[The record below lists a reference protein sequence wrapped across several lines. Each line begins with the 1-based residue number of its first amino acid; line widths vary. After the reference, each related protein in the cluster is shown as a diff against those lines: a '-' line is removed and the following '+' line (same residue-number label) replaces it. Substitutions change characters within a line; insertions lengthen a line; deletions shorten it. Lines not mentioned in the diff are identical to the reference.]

1 MKKICGFFK
10 EYRFLS
16 NFYEVPVE
24 YNGLLF
30 RSSEAAFQA
39 QKCPERANEFVN
51 LSPDEAKRMG
61 RRIHIRKDW
70 DEVKDAIMYEIVFAK
85 FEQNPNLKKKLIET
99 GNAFLAEENWW
110 GDKYWGTVNGVG
122 RNQLGKTLMEVRQ
135 KFINEASLNNK

>member
-1 MKKICGFFK
+1 MKICGFFN

-16 NFYEVPVE
+16 NFYEVPVQ

-39 QKCPERANEFVN
+39 QKCPERANEFLN

-61 RRIHIRKDW
+61 RKINIRSDW
-70 DEVKDAIMYEIVFAK
+70 ESVKDTVMYEIVLAK
-85 FEQNPNLKKKLIET
+85 FSQNEALKKKLIDT
-99 GNAFLAEENWW
+99 GDAFLAEENWW

-122 RNQLGKTLMEVRQ
+122 RNQLGKTLMKVRMELIG
-135 KFINEASLNNK
+135 K

>member
-1 MKKICGFFK
+1 MKICGFFN

-16 NFYEVPVE
+16 NFYEVPVQ

-39 QKCPERANEFVN
+39 QKCPERANEFLN

-61 RRIHIRKDW
+61 RKVNIRSDW
-70 DEVKDAIMYEIVFAK
+70 ESVKDTVMYEIVLAK
-85 FEQNPNLKKKLIET
+85 FSQNEALKKKLIDT
-99 GNAFLAEENWW
+99 GDAFLAEENWW

-122 RNQLGKTLMEVRQ
+122 RNQLGKTLMKVRMELIG
-135 KFINEASLNNK
+135 K

>member
-1 MKKICGFFK
+1 MKICGFFN

-16 NFYEVPVE
+16 NFYEVPVQ

-39 QKCPERANEFVN
+39 QKCPERANEFLN

-61 RRIHIRKDW
+61 RKINVRSDW
-70 DEVKDAIMYEIVFAK
+70 ESVKDTVMYEIVLAK
-85 FEQNPNLKKKLIET
+85 FSQNEALKKKLIDT
-99 GNAFLAEENWW
+99 GDAFLAEENWW

-122 RNQLGKTLMEVRQ
+122 RNQLGKTLMKVRMELIG
-135 KFINEASLNNK
+135 K

>member
-1 MKKICGFFK
+1 MKICGFFN

-16 NFYEVPVE
+16 NFYEVPVQ

-39 QKCPERANEFVN
+39 QKCPERAKEFVN
-51 LSPDEAKRMG
+51 LSPDEAKHMG

-85 FEQNPNLKKKLIET
+85 FEQNPNLKKMLIDT
-99 GNAFLAEENWW
+99 GDAFLAEENWW
-110 GDKYWGTVNGVG
+110 GDKYWGTVNGLG
-122 RNQLGKTLMEVRQ
+122 RNQLGKTLMKVRQ
-135 KFINEASLNNK
+135 EFVGKK

>member
-1 MKKICGFFK
+1 MKICGFFN

-16 NFYEVPVE
+16 NFYEVPVQ

-39 QKCPERANEFVN
+39 QKCPERANEFLN

-61 RRIHIRKDW
+61 RKINIRSDW
-70 DEVKDAIMYEIVFAK
+70 ESVKDTVMYEIILAK
-85 FEQNPNLKKKLIET
+85 FSQNEALKKKLIDT
-99 GNAFLAEENWW
+99 GDAFLAEENWW

-122 RNQLGKTLMEVRQ
+122 RNQLGKTLMKVRRELIG
-135 KFINEASLNNK
+135 K

>member
-1 MKKICGFFK
+1 MKICGFLN

-16 NFYEVPVE
+16 NFYEVPVQ

-39 QKCPERANEFVN
+39 QKCPERANEFLN

-61 RRIHIRKDW
+61 RKINIRSDW
-70 DEVKDAIMYEIVFAK
+70 ESVKDTVMYEIVLAK
-85 FEQNPNLKKKLIET
+85 FSQNEALKKKLIDT
-99 GNAFLAEENWW
+99 GDAFLAEENWW

-122 RNQLGKTLMEVRQ
+122 RNQLGKTLMKVRRELIG
-135 KFINEASLNNK
+135 K

>member
-1 MKKICGFFK
+1 MKICGFFN

-16 NFYEVPVE
+16 NFYEVPVQ

-39 QKCPERANEFVN
+39 QKCPERANEFLN

-61 RRIHIRKDW
+61 RKINIRSDW
-70 DEVKDAIMYEIVFAK
+70 ESVKDIVMYEIVLAK
-85 FEQNPNLKKKLIET
+85 FSQNEALKKKLIDT
-99 GNAFLAEENWW
+99 GDAFLAEENWW

-122 RNQLGKTLMEVRQ
+122 RNQLGKTLMKVRMELIG
-135 KFINEASLNNK
+135 K